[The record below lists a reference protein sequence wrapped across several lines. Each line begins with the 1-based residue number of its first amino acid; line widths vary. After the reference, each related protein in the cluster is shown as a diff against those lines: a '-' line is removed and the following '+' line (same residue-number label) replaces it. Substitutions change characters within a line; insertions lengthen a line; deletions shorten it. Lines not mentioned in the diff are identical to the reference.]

1 MNPGYRISLRCI
13 ASAAFAIVGS
23 MAVLCCFSILR
34 DILPEIWPGQFFA
47 QYHWEAVSAGGAF
60 DQGGLTKGV
69 VIIFVLEVLVVLG
82 RDLGALVSR
91 RRLWRVGLNTLFI
104 AALVVPFVMSLHLAW
119 ELSRL
124 IAVMGMTLHRVIAV
138 RLVILFFFVPA
149 FCTARWAI
157 GIVGVK
163 RIVMTCVVC
172 QVVACAVFF
181 AVDAA
186 ARRAVASHP
195 RPTVCWP
202 NNVAVPSSPET
213 SPDYGLAEVVFWLL

>member
-13 ASAAFAIVGS
+13 ASAAFAVVGS

-34 DILPEIWPGQFFA
+34 DILPEIWPGQLFA
-47 QYHWEAVSAGGAF
+47 QYHWDAVAAGGSF

-69 VIIFVLEVLVVLG
+69 VIVFVMEALIVLG

-149 FCTARWAI
+149 FCMARWAL

-195 RPTVCWP
+195 RPIVCWP
-202 NNVAVPSSPET
+202 NKVAVPPSPET